1 MEMQDLIKRIN
12 ELYHK
17 SKAEGLSE
25 EELKE
30 QAELRKQYRAVMLG
44 NFTKQFEGIK
54 IQNPDGS
61 IEAVKDRKKQ

>member
-1 MEMQDLIKRIN
+1 MEMQELINRIN

-17 SKAEGLSE
+17 SKAEGLTE
-25 EELKE
+25 AELNE

-44 NFTKQFEGIK
+44 NFTKRFEGIK

-61 IEAVKDRKKQ
+61 VESVKDRKK